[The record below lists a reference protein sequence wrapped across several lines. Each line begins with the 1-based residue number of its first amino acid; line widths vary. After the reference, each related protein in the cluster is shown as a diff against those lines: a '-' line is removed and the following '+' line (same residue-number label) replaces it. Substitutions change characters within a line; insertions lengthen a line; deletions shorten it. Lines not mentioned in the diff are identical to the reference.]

1 MSVLMKKIVWKFY
14 ELGID
19 FMVLIVI
26 CVVILILICFFWNY
40 SEFLF
45 FIFGFDGDVF
55 FILNNWLMWEIF
67 NEILDYFW

>member
-26 CVVILILICFFWNY
+26 CVVILILICFFLNY

-55 FILNNWLMWEIF
+55 FILNSWLMWEIF